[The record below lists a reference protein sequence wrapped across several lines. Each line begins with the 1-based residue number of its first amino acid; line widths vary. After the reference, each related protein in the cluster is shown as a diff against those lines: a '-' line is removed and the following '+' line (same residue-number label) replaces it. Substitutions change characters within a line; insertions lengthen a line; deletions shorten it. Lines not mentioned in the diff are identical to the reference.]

1 MVTSNRS
8 HFFVLACPG
17 YLSLFQVKSTM
28 SHSLHHQF
36 LRFAAVGASGT
47 LVQYAVLWT
56 GVTFFGDGAAAA
68 ASGLG
73 YILGSV
79 VNYVLN
85 YFFTFKSDKGHGE
98 AAAKYFSLLAVGWCI
113 NTGLMWFLVHE
124 QGWHVWLA
132 QVLATGLGLV
142 WNFAGSRWWA
152 FKPAS
157 TVK

>member
-1 MVTSNRS
+1 M
-8 HFFVLACPG
+8 
-17 YLSLFQVKSTM
+17 
-28 SHSLHHQF
+28 
-36 LRFAAVGASGT
+36 
-47 LVQYAVLWT
+47 
-56 GVTFFGDGAAAA
+56 
-68 ASGLG
+68 
-73 YILGSV
+73 
-79 VNYVLN
+79 LN

-152 FKPAS
+152 FKPADAARQINRS
-157 TVK
+157 SLHNKNNTRGYSCSSWNAISN

>member
-1 MVTSNRS
+1 
-8 HFFVLACPG
+8 
-17 YLSLFQVKSTM
+17 M

-47 LVQYAVLWT
+47 LVQYSVLWA
-56 GVTFFGDGAAAA
+56 GVSCFGTGAAAA
-68 ASGLG
+68 ASGVG

-113 NTGLMWFLVHE
+113 NTGLMWFLVHH

-132 QVLATGLGLV
+132 QILATGLGLV

-152 FKPAS
+152 FKPADAS
-157 TVK
+157 AK